1 MVSAPFVVPCVWDLK
16 SVLSLNFLTFYLA
29 TKYLYI
35 QYNTINITFP
45 QGQLNFFKKSVIINK
60 LLDWFNDK
68 MY

>member
-45 QGQLNFFKKSVIINK
+45 QGQLNFKKKSVIINK